1 MLVLMY
7 FRGMKNKLI
16 YLSLLFAI
24 GFIRPVSAQSA
35 EDFYTD
41 GVELKE
47 DRKTAEAIEKFKKA
61 IALKP
66 DYTAAHYEMGW
77 CQNDQ
82 AKYTDAIV
90 SLRKA
95 RQSWTTV
102 PKVYFEL
109 GYAFQKTGKKDSAKK
124 NYQRCLELKPDYS
137 LAHKQL
143 GFLAYDE
150 DDTKTAL
157 DYFSKYELYA
167 KLSITDYLYWYRKGF
182 CNNAVKE
189 YAKAKEALNKS
200 LEFKKD
206 YANTYLELGFASSR
220 LKQNYEAIDY
230 YKKAMEIDPKSHVG
244 YNGIGEVYRD
254 NIKDRDEAMI
264 WYQKSLAIKPKE
276 RKACFGIGYC
286 LNSKEKYSEA
296 IPYLTTAIEQDPAYT
311 AAYVELGYSNHK
323 LNRNTEALELF
334 KKAITQNP
342 LNENARYYS
351 CLVYIKQG
359 SKTMAQKMVDELKQ
373 LSSKN
378 AEELQQKVNK
388 M

>member
-1 MLVLMY
+1 MPVLVY
-7 FRGMKNKLI
+7 FSGMKTKLL

-24 GFIRPVSAQSA
+24 GVTHPAFSQKA
-35 EDFYTD
+35 EDFYNE
-41 GVELKE
+41 GVKLK
-47 DRKTAEAIEKFKKA
+47 DEKKSAQALEEFKKA

-66 DYTAAHYEMGW
+66 DYTAALYELGW

-95 RQSWTTV
+95 RQSWPTI

-109 GYAFQKTGKKDSAKK
+109 GYAFDKTGKIDSAKV
-124 NYQRCLELKPDYS
+124 NYKRCLELKSDYS
-137 LAHKQL
+137 LAHKRL
-143 GFLAYDE
+143 GYLAYDE
-150 DDTKTAL
+150 DDAKTAL
-157 DYFSKYELYA
+157 DYFSKYEIYT
-167 KLSITDYLYWYRKGF
+167 KSEITDYLYWYRKGF

-206 YANTYLELGFASSR
+206 HANIYLELGFASSR
-220 LKQNYEAIDY
+220 LKQNYEAIDH
-230 YKKAMEIDPKSHVG
+230 YKKAMEIDPKSHVA

-254 NIKDRDEAMI
+254 NSKDRDEAML

-276 RKACFGIGYC
+276 RKACYGMGYC
-286 LNSKEKYSEA
+286 LNSKGKYSEA
-296 IPYLTTAIEQDPAYT
+296 VDYLKTAIEQESTYT
-311 AAYVELGYSNHK
+311 AAYVELGYSYYA
-323 LNRNTEALELF
+323 LNRNTEALDNF
-334 KKAITQNP
+334 KIALQQNP

-351 CLVYIKQG
+351 GLVYIKQG
-359 SKTMAQKMVDELKQ
+359 NKKMAQQMVDELRKI
-373 LSSKN
+373 SSKN
-378 AEELQQKVNK
+378 ADALQQKVDK